1 MSRTM
6 FIIGG
11 VGTML
16 LSIFAFTYWM
26 LYFLWY
32 VGILPIPGSAFWLM
46 MTILALLVAIFGV
59 LAGLG
64 LLGYRK
70 SYGSIFGLISFIFT
84 MIFIWFIFISD
95 VMTILPFTII
105 IWSLLLTLDALIWII
120 GYFLLGLI
128 FLFWSITF
136 ITTAGKTN
144 TKVLSI
150 ISAVFLMIAG
160 ILYMLTISV
169 VWWSFVWP
177 LDLWEL
183 FLVIQ
188 PGAIMLLIGGIITS
202 VKYFMLKPGGV

>member
-1 MSRTM
+1 M

-16 LSIFAFTYWM
+16 LSIFSFIYWM

-32 VGILPIPGSAFWLM
+32 NGILPIPSDPFWLM
-46 MTILALLVAIFGV
+46 MTIIALLVAIFGV

-64 LLGYRK
+64 LLAYRK
-70 SYGSIFGLISFIFT
+70 AYGSIFALISFIFT

-95 VMTILPFTII
+95 VMTLFPFSII

-120 GYFLLGLI
+120 GYFFLGLI
-128 FLFWSITF
+128 LLFWSITF
-136 ITTAGKTN
+136 ITTAGKTG

-160 ILYMLTISV
+160 IMYMLTISV
-169 VWWSFVWP
+169 IWWSFAWP
-177 LDLWEL
+177 LDLWGL